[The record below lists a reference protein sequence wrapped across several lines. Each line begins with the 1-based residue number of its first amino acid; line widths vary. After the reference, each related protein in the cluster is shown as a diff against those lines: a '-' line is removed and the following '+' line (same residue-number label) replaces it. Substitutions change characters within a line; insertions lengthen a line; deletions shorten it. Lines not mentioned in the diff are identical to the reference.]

1 MSIMRLAEAGYR
13 LLVLVGDLCGHLLLL
28 VFRLNWGW
36 QLFVNGKGKLAN
48 HGDIVDFFKS
58 LNLPYPDFTAWFVGG
73 VECLGGLALV
83 AGFGSRA
90 VGLVLTIN
98 MTVAYLS
105 VPDDRQKVLD
115 IFKSQ
120 DAFLQ
125 ADPFFYLLTAIVVFV
140 FGSGFFSVDQILK
153 SFVFERKQ
161 SSELSEDKSAE
172 AKV

>member
-13 LLVLVGDLCGHLLLL
+13 LLILVGDLFQHVLLL

-36 QLFVNGKGKLAN
+36 QLFINGKGKLAN

-58 LNLPYPDFTAWFVGG
+58 LNLPFPDFTAWFVGG

-90 VGLVLTIN
+90 VGLILTIN

-105 VPDDRQKVLD
+105 VPDDRQKVFNIL
-115 IFKSQ
+115 KEQ
-120 DAFLQ
+120 DPFLQ

-140 FGSGFFSVDQILK
+140 FGSGFFSVDQLLK
-153 SFVFERKQ
+153 SFVFEKKGSPAQ
-161 SSELSEDKSAE
+161 ADDQTIESKN
-172 AKV
+172 